1 MKETVALVGRTNVGK
16 SLLFNKLTKARK
28 SLVID
33 YHGVTRDINSGCLF
47 VNDKTIYVEDTGGIP
62 EKTDDF
68 TSAII
73 SKVTSSIDSSSV
85 VLFIVSASEGLTNQ
99 DYKISRMLRKLN
111 KKVVLVINKSDL
123 TKKSQAIED
132 FYKLGFKNTLLVS
145 AKNNNGIPDLIKKIS
160 EFIKEG
166 NVKQSKSP
174 LRVSIV
180 GKPNAGK
187 STLINTMLN
196 EDRMITSEIA
206 GTTIDSIELPFSFK
220 GNDYLLYDTAGLTRK
235 SKTISTI
242 QKFSISATL
251 ETIKN
256 TDICL
261 FIISAEDGITKQD
274 KLILNIIK
282 KFNKPFIVAVN
293 KIDKQSKHEIMDLK
307 KEIKYFSNITDK
319 AYFILISAVENKNI
333 KKLLYSIKN
342 IASSIYKRFK
352 ASKLTEI
359 LESALNNHPPPM
371 INNKRIRL
379 KFAQQINSD
388 SLSINIF
395 GTKTD
400 KLPASYEKYLMS
412 YFIDKLKLKGIPL
425 RIKLSKQKNP
435 FND

>member
-1 MKETVALVGRTNVGK
+1 MKETVALVGRTIVGK

-73 SKVTSSIDSSSV
+73 SKVTGSIDSSAV

-99 DYKISRMLRKLN
+99 DYN
-111 KKVVLVINKSDL
+111 
-123 TKKSQAIED
+123 
-132 FYKLGFKNTLLVS
+132 KLGFKNTFLVS

-180 GKPNAGK
+180 GKPNSGK

-274 KLILNIIK
+274 K
-282 KFNKPFIVAVN
+282 
-293 KIDKQSKHEIMDLK
+293 
-307 KEIKYFSNITDK
+307 
-319 AYFILISAVENKNI
+319 
-333 KKLLYSIKN
+333 
-342 IASSIYKRFK
+342 
-352 ASKLTEI
+352 
-359 LESALNNHPPPM
+359 
-371 INNKRIRL
+371 
-379 KFAQQINSD
+379 
-388 SLSINIF
+388 
-395 GTKTD
+395 
-400 KLPASYEKYLMS
+400 
-412 YFIDKLKLKGIPL
+412 
-425 RIKLSKQKNP
+425 
-435 FND
+435 

>member
-1 MKETVALVGRTNVGK
+1 MKEIVALVGRTNVGK
-16 SLLFNKLTKARK
+16 SLLFNKLTKSRK

-33 YHGVTRDINSGCLF
+33 HHGVTRDINSGYLF
-47 VNDKTIYVEDTGGIP
+47 INNKRMYVEDTGGIP
-62 EKTDDF
+62 NKEDEF
-68 TSAII
+68 SSAILTKI
-73 SKVTSSIDSSSV
+73 TNSIDNSSV
-85 VLFIVSASEGLTNQ
+85 VLFVVSASDGLTNQ
-99 DYKISRMLRKLN
+99 DYNISKMLRKLN
-111 KKVVLVINKSDL
+111 KEVLLVINKSDL
-123 TKKSQAIED
+123 TKKSQSIED

-145 AKNNNGIPDLIKKIS
+145 AKNNNGISDLIKKIS
-160 EFIKEG
+160 EFIKGG
-166 NVKQSKSP
+166 NVKKIQSTR
-174 LRVSIV
+174 RVSIV
-180 GKPNAGK
+180 GKPNSGK

-274 KLILNIIK
+274 KLIINIIK
-282 KFNKPFIVAVN
+282 KYNKPFIVAVN

-307 KEIKYFSNITDK
+307 KEIKYFSNITDN
-319 AYFILISAVENKNI
+319 AYFILISAIENKNI

-359 LESALNNHPPPM
+359 LEDALNNHPPPM
-371 INNKRIRL
+371 INSKRIRL
-379 KFAQQINSD
+379 KFAQQSKSD
-388 SLSINIF
+388 SLLINIF

-400 KLPASYEKYLMS
+400 KLPPSYEKYLMG

-425 RIKLSKQKNP
+425 KIKLSKQKNP
-435 FND
+435 FSD

>member
-47 VNDKTIYVEDTGGIP
+47 TDGKTIYVEDTGGIP

-99 DYKISRMLRKLN
+99 DYKISQMLRKLN

-123 TKKSQAIED
+123 TKKSQSIED

-220 GNDYLLYDTAGLTRK
+220 GSDFIRD
-235 SKTISTI
+235 
-242 QKFSISATL
+242 FH
-251 ETIKN
+251 
-256 TDICL
+256 CL
-261 FIISAEDGITKQD
+261 
-274 KLILNIIK
+274 
-282 KFNKPFIVAVN
+282 
-293 KIDKQSKHEIMDLK
+293 
-307 KEIKYFSNITDK
+307 
-319 AYFILISAVENKNI
+319 
-333 KKLLYSIKN
+333 
-342 IASSIYKRFK
+342 
-352 ASKLTEI
+352 
-359 LESALNNHPPPM
+359 
-371 INNKRIRL
+371 
-379 KFAQQINSD
+379 
-388 SLSINIF
+388 
-395 GTKTD
+395 
-400 KLPASYEKYLMS
+400 
-412 YFIDKLKLKGIPL
+412 
-425 RIKLSKQKNP
+425 
-435 FND
+435 